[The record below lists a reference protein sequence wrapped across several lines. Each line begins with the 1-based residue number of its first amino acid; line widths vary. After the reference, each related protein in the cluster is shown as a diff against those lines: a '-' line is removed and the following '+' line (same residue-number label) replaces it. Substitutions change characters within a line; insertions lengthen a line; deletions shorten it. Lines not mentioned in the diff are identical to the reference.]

1 MDLQGIARALNSRA
15 TLEGTIAGTIQL
27 RGALDD
33 LHMDVRLQGTGIR
46 ALGYRKTNFDLS
58 SRADWS
64 SSRLRVHHM
73 EMNSAD
79 GTLAGSAEWFAT
91 PGQGTNT
98 VHAELRDFNLS
109 PVWKLL
115 RPPFDLASRST
126 GRFSLSWNGAFDP
139 LKITGSAHLSLVA
152 TRQVPGPSV
161 LPVSGKLD
169 AQLQPRAHAREPG
182 VSIRSRLALAGAV
195 FFALFPGN

>member
-1 MDLQGIARALNSRA
+1 
-15 TLEGTIAGTIQL
+15 
-27 RGALDD
+27 
-33 LHMDVRLQGTGIR
+33 MDVRLRGTGIR
-46 ALGYRKTNFDLS
+46 ALGYRKTNFDLN

-64 SSRLRVHHM
+64 SGRLRVRHM

-79 GTLAGSAEWFAT
+79 GYLAGSAEWFAK

-98 VHAELRDFNLS
+98 VKAELRDFNLS

-139 LKITGSAHLSLVA
+139 LKISGNARLNLVA
-152 TRQVPGPSV
+152 TRQIPGPSV

-169 AQLQPRAHAREPG
+169 AQLHPG
-182 VSIRSRLALAGAV
+182 RTLVNLESVSALGSRLNGQFSLRSFGKLKET
-195 FFALFPGN
+195 FAATRPTLTL